1 MDWVFLARIALATLY
16 AGAIGWDRERKS
28 RPAGLRTHMLVGLS
42 SALFVGLGE
51 VYVARHAS
59 EHVKIDPLRVLEAV
73 ATGVSF
79 LGAGTVFVSRGR
91 GVQGLTTAA
100 SLWAVSAVGV
110 AVGLGEYI
118 IATGTTVLALL
129 VLASSSSLERRI
141 GAEKPAEEA
150 LPAEHAHS
158 E

>member
-1 MDWVFLARIALATLY
+1 M
-16 AGAIGWDRERKS
+16 
-28 RPAGLRTHMLVGLS
+28 
-42 SALFVGLGE
+42 
-51 VYVARHAS
+51 
-59 EHVKIDPLRVLEAV
+59 DPLRVLEAV

-129 VLASSSSLERRI
+129 VLASSGSLERRI